1 MGRAS
6 SAHNER
12 IRVEDLKRF
21 GGYLA
26 TEEEDCRSRA
36 PVERD
41 TSLRVGEGRAN
52 VGILQKQG
60 IGEVQCLST
69 DLYSDLQ
76 GQLSERKILRGTLV
90 WLGARDSSK
99 TIGVGCDCEDILSS
113 NVMVRAGCR

>member
-21 GGYLA
+21 GGCLA

-69 DLYSDLQ
+69 DLYSDL
-76 GQLSERKILRGTLV
+76 
-90 WLGARDSSK
+90 
-99 TIGVGCDCEDILSS
+99 
-113 NVMVRAGCR
+113 